1 MGSSSELNL
10 ISTLNGLS
18 HCVRCDD
25 YDASESEALSQ
36 LKDELAEE

>member
-25 YDASESEALSQ
+25 YDASEALSQ
-36 LKDELAEE
+36 LEDELAEE